1 MVLKDADQI
10 DRSIEALQQSLKL
23 QPLSADAHFE
33 IATAYFAA
41 GDKLSTLK
49 ALSKAFKIDPDK
61 KQLFQS
67 TFPELYQQDA
77 VRRMLG
83 IS

>member
-1 MVLKDADQI
+1 M
-10 DRSIEALQQSLKL
+10 
-23 QPLSADAHFE
+23 
-33 IATAYFAA
+33 

-61 KQLFQS
+61 KELFQS
-67 TFPELYQQDA
+67 TFPELYQQDS
-77 VRRMLG
+77 VRLMLG